1 MSESRYAKFLAC
13 LNQRQPDLT
22 VLMEQVHKPHNLSAV
37 MRTCDQVGI
46 GVVHAVPI
54 TEGPFQTKFHTS
66 GSAARWLD
74 VVLHDSVE
82 AGVAAL
88 KAQGMQLVV
97 ADLCPTAVD
106 YRQVDYTKPTA
117 VLLGAEREGVTGA
130 AKAAADHHVIIPM
143 RGLVQSLNVSVAA
156 ALILNEAM
164 GQRERA
170 GMYAAPRLGQAE
182 IHAYLLRWL
191 HPTIAEWCDARGL
204 PYPALY
210 EDGGIVTADWQR
222 IKALAPEA

>member
-46 GVVHAVPI
+46 GTVHAVPI

-74 VVLHDSVE
+74 VVLHDTVDD
-82 AGVAAL
+82 GVAAL
-88 KAQGMQLVV
+88 KAQGMQIVV
-97 ADLCPTAVD
+97 ADLTPDAVD
-106 YRQVDYTKPTA
+106 YRAVDYTVPTA
-117 VLLGAEREGVTGA
+117 VLLGAEREGVS
-130 AKAAADHHVIIPM
+130 AKAKALADRHVIIPM

-164 GQRERA
+164 NQRERA
-170 GMYAAPRLGQAE
+170 GYYATPRLAPETVHG
-182 IHAYLLRWL
+182 YLVRWL
-191 HPTIAEWCDARGL
+191 HPDVAAWCDERGL
-204 PYPALY
+204 GYPALY

-222 IKALAPEA
+222 IRDSA

>member
-13 LNQRQPDLT
+13 LSQRQPDLT

-46 GVVHAVPI
+46 GTVHAVPI
-54 TEGPFQTKFHTS
+54 TEGPFATAFNTS
-66 GSAARWLD
+66 GSAARWLE
-74 VVLHDSVE
+74 VVVHDSVE

-88 KAQGMQLVV
+88 KDQGMRIVV

-106 YRQVDYTKPTA
+106 YRQLDYTRPTA
-117 VLLGAEREGVTGA
+117 VLLGSERDGVSDE
-130 AKAAADHHVIIPM
+130 AKALADDHVIIPM

-164 GQRERA
+164 RQRELA
-170 GMYAAPRLGQAE
+170 GLYAAPRLSEAQM
-182 IHAYLLRWL
+182 HHYLVRWL
-191 HPTIAEWCDARGL
+191 HPVIAEWCDQRAL

-222 IKALAPEA
+222 IRALAEV

>member
-1 MSESRYAKFLAC
+1 MSESRYARFLAC

-46 GVVHAVPI
+46 GTVHAVPI
-54 TEGPFQTKFHTS
+54 TEGPFETKFHTS
-66 GSAARWLD
+66 GSAARWLEL
-74 VVLHDSVE
+74 VLHESVA
-82 AGVAAL
+82 AGAAAL

-97 ADLCPTAVD
+97 ADLCPSAVD
-106 YRQVDYTKPTA
+106 YRQVDYTRPTA
-117 VLLGAEREGVTGA
+117 VLLGAEREGVSA
-130 AKAAADHHVIIPM
+130 EAKALADHHVIIPM

-156 ALILNEAM
+156 ALVLNEAM

-170 GMYAAPRLGQAE
+170 GFYAAPRLTEAQR
-182 IHAYLLRWL
+182 HHYLVRWL
-191 HPTIAEWCDARGL
+191 HPVIAEWCDARGL

-222 IKALAPEA
+222 IKALASI